1 MEIKMKIKQVLSYG
15 VVGLLAV
22 ALLAGTGYILLSST
36 QAQAEQGPLGSQGQ
50 VRALGRDGTWQDD
63 TGVEDGA
70 AYGRGRGRR
79 SAGSEVGV
87 ADQDTYGHSETM
99 QGYGA
104 FGGGTL
110 GAEGAFDGRG
120 RNSGTG
126 QGRNETVRSVDWETL
141 TGKVTGV
148 DGDVTVE
155 TAEGE
160 VLVGLGQASYREGFA
175 LKVGDEVS
183 VTGFHEDRE
192 FKAGTVENLTTGQT
206 LVLRDE
212 TGRPMWSG
220 QGRLKN
226 QG

>member
-1 MEIKMKIKQVLSYG
+1 MEIKMKMKQVLSYG

-36 QAQAEQGPLGSQGQ
+36 QAQSEQGQLGGQGQ
-50 VRALGRDGTWQDD
+50 VRAPGRGEIWQDD

-70 AYGRGRGRR
+70 AYGWGRGRR
-79 SAGSEVGV
+79 SAGSETV
-87 ADQDTYGHSETM
+87 

-104 FGGGTL
+104 FGIGTL

-141 TGKVTGV
+141 TGEVTIV

-160 VLVGLGQASYREGFA
+160 VLVGLGQASYRQGFA

-183 VTGFHEDRE
+183 VTGFHEDGE

>member
-1 MEIKMKIKQVLSYG
+1 MEN
-15 VVGLLAV
+15 
-22 ALLAGTGYILLSST
+22 
-36 QAQAEQGPLGSQGQ
+36 
-50 VRALGRDGTWQDD
+50 
-63 TGVEDGA
+63 GA
-70 AYGRGRGRR
+70 AYGWGRGRR
-79 SAGSEVGV
+79 DAGSEVGMP
-87 ADQDTYGHSETM
+87 DQGTYGHSEAV

-104 FGGGTL
+104 SGGRAFGT
-110 GAEGAFDGRG
+110 AGAFDGRG

-141 TGKVTGV
+141 TGKVTVV

-175 LKVGDEVS
+175 LKVGDKVS
-183 VTGFHEDRE
+183 VTGFHEDGE

-226 QG
+226 RG

>member
-1 MEIKMKIKQVLSYG
+1 MTKVLSYG

-22 ALLAGTGYILLSST
+22 ALLAGTGYILLSPT
-36 QAQAEQGPLGSQGQ
+36 EAQAERGPLGGQGQ
-50 VRALGRDGTWQDD
+50 VQGPGRSGTWQGDAE
-63 TGVEDGA
+63 TENGVA
-70 AYGRGRGRR
+70 AYGQGRGHGNG
-79 SAGSEVGV
+79 GSEVGMP
-87 ADQDTYGHSETM
+87 DQGTYGRSEAV
-99 QGYGA
+99 QGRGA
-104 FGGGTL
+104 FGS
-110 GAEGAFDGRG
+110 EGASDGRG

-141 TGKVTGV
+141 TGEVTVV
-148 DGDVTVE
+148 DGDITVE

-175 LKVGDEVS
+175 LEVGDKVS
-183 VTGFHEDRE
+183 VTGFHEDGE